1 MFDLDTEIR
10 LLNQSGDG
18 RGRVRRDCD
27 CRVPVPS
34 WTREVEGRLAP
45 SSAEQRVCRWSFRS
59 ATGSPT
65 RKANGSSF
73 AGTSAHTARPTCR
86 SAERRDVFACGDSA
100 GDPPNADV
108 EPGRLT
114 KRSTSCKSSGP
125 GVTVG

>member
-65 RKANGSSF
+65 RKANGSSY

-86 SAERRDVFACGDSA
+86 SAERRDVSH
-100 GDPPNADV
+100 
-108 EPGRLT
+108 L
-114 KRSTSCKSSGP
+114 
-125 GVTVG
+125 VTRRATRRMRTLSPDGSPRDQQVASQAVLE